1 MAEDKYSI
9 GDFAEAEKIISRTFK
24 NNTENYFAG
33 MLLAKI
39 FNASGKFEKS
49 IDLLKDLK
57 ILPYEHSTEGRKIY
71 TKAYI
76 GSTSQNL
83 MSNNNEKALERLK
96 ESLLWPEHLG
106 AGKPFDPEE
115 RIQRFL
121 MAFAYINQNKDTL
134 AKAELIEIA
143 EYSKKQLFKLSK
155 QHLLGIYAIQ
165 EVEGKESAM
174 NFIEQLIE
182 SKNGNHQVTKELIKF
197 YFENN
202 NLKWNKTFIKDIVS
216 FFEY

>member
-1 MAEDKYSI
+1 MSD
-9 GDFAEAEKIISRTFK
+9 
-24 NNTENYFAG
+24 NN
-33 MLLAKI
+33 K
-39 FNASGKFEKS
+39 
-49 IDLLKDLK
+49 
-57 ILPYEHSTEGRKIY
+57 
-71 TKAYI
+71 
-76 GSTSQNL
+76 
-83 MSNNNEKALERLK
+83 KALEILK

-121 MAFAYINQNKDTL
+121 MMFTYINQNKAAIVKSEL
-134 AKAELIEIA
+134 AEIA

-155 QHLLGIYAIQ
+155 QHLLGIYAIK
-165 EVEGKESAM
+165 EIEGEESAI

-182 SKNGNHQVTKELIKF
+182 SKNGNHPVTKELMKF

-216 FFEY
+216 FLEY